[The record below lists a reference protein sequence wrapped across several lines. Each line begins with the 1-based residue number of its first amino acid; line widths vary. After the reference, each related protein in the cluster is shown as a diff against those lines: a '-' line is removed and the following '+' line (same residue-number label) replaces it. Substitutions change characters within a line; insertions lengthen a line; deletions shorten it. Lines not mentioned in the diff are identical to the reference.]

1 MSTPTETPITLAHDA
16 CIVARLLPVGG
27 YFPGSESTIRALAE
41 RAGKTDK
48 RIEIGLLALADS
60 LAFCEQALALP
71 PGEGRM
77 PLLSQRAAKER
88 EASRLFR
95 AVIARTP

>member
-1 MSTPTETPITLAHDA
+1 MTTTTETPITIAFDA
-16 CIVARLLPVGG
+16 CVIAGLLTPGES
-27 YFPGSESTIRALAE
+27 FPGGEIAIRALAE
-41 RAGKTDK
+41 RASKTDK

-88 EASRLFR
+88 DAARLFR

>member
-1 MSTPTETPITLAHDA
+1 MTTTTETPITIAFDA
-16 CIVARLLPVGG
+16 CVIAGLLTPGES
-27 YFPGSESTIRALAE
+27 FPGGEIAIRALAE
-41 RAGKTDK
+41 RASKTDK

-77 PLLSQRAAKER
+77 PLLSQRAAK
-88 EASRLFR
+88 
-95 AVIARTP
+95 

>member
-1 MSTPTETPITLAHDA
+1 MTTTTETPITIAFDA
-16 CIVARLLPVGG
+16 CVIAGLLTPGES
-27 YFPGSESTIRALAE
+27 FPGGEIAIRALAE
-41 RAGKTDK
+41 RASKTDK

-88 EASRLFR
+88 DAARLFR
-95 AVIARTP
+95 DVIARTP